1 MRLACQE
8 HLIPGDDLVAKW
20 EAASNAG
27 FEAIELHGHGDFAFR
42 DRLDELLVARRAG
55 VAMPT
60 VCVIMEHFIGDF
72 DPVKRRDAI
81 NNMKSLLSVM
91 AAIEGFGAITP
102 ASYGMFSARLP
113 PYKPPRTAEEDHEV
127 LVEGVA
133 ELGEHA
139 GREGVVLLL
148 EPLNRYEDHMLNTVA
163 QAVALCEEVGCESVK
178 VMGDL
183 YHMNIEE
190 DDIPRS
196 IRKAGHHLA
205 HVHVADSNREH
216 PGTGHIDFHAAL
228 AALNDIGFN
237 GCLAMECG
245 LRGEPKAVLRDVAGL
260 LKRAMSA

>member
-20 EAASNAG
+20 EAAWNAG

-42 DRLDELLVARRAG
+42 DRLDELQAARRAG

-60 VCVIMEHFIGDF
+60 VCVIMGHFIGDF
-72 DPVKRRDAI
+72 DAAKRRDAI
-81 NNMKSLLSVM
+81 DNMKSLLSVM

-102 ASYGMFSARLP
+102 ASYGMFSSRLP
-113 PYKPPRTAEEDHEV
+113 PYKPPRTAQEDDEV
-127 LVEGVA
+127 LVEGLT

-139 GREGVVLLL
+139 DKEGVVLLL
-148 EPLNRYEDHMLNTVA
+148 EPLNRYEDHMVNTVA
-163 QAVALCEEVGCESVK
+163 RAVALCERTGLESVK

-183 YHMNIEE
+183 FHMNIEE

-196 IRKAGHHLA
+196 IRNAGDRLA
-205 HVHVADSNREH
+205 HVHLADSNREH
-216 PGTGHIDFHAAL
+216 PGTGHIDFSAAF

-237 GCLAMECG
+237 GCLALECG
-245 LRGEPKAVLRDVAGL
+245 LRGEPEAVLSEVTGR